1 MHWAI
6 LALSAVLLYSCL
18 REERTVNYYIN
29 HSEERMT
36 KIRTCQENQD
46 TSDRCMNAYTAQRMI
61 MQGRMP
67 PQ

>member
-6 LALSAVLLYSCL
+6 LALIAVLLYSCL
-18 REERTVNYYIN
+18 SEERTVNYYIN
-29 HSEERMT
+29 HSEERAT

-46 TSDRCMNAYTAQRMI
+46 TTDRCMNAYTAQRMI